1 MTVIFGF
8 LSGFLASS
16 LFLPFFFT
24 LGQTFTVN
32 NYRGQP
38 ILTATGIWLA
48 LSFVLG
54 SLPLLIW
61 SRDLIFFWFFLL
73 SITFIGFLDDIIL
86 EKAKGLKGH
95 LLKLK
100 TGQLTPGILKLVFI
114 FIFSV
119 GVAFFFK
126 RRYWLIDG
134 LLLSLLANTVN
145 TLDTRPLRAI
155 SFYLVSLLIGTIN
168 NFQSLITTLAWVLAG
183 GSLAIYPFER
193 KEATMLGDA
202 GSNLLGAML
211 GLITWN
217 FTLYTRI
224 ALIVLA
230 LIWQVLADRYSFS
243 RFLEKIKGR

>member
-16 LFLPFFFT
+16 LFLPIFFT

-38 ILTATGIWLA
+38 ILTATGNWLA

-155 SFYLVSLLIGTIN
+155 SFYLVSLLMSTLT
-168 NFQSLITTLAWVLAG
+168 NFQSLFTALAWVLAG
-183 GSLAIYPFER
+183 GVLVIYPSEK
-193 KEATMLGDA
+193 KETTMLGDA
-202 GSNLLGAML
+202 GSNFLGAML
-211 GLITWN
+211 GIVAWN
-217 FTLYTRI
+217 FALHTRI